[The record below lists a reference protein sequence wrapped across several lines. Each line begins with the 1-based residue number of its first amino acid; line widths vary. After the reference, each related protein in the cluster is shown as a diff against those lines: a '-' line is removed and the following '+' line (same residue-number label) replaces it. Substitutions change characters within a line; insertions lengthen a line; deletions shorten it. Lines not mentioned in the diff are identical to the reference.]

1 MTLLGTPVTRVE
13 DARLL
18 QGEGRFVANIDL
30 PGALHVGYV
39 TSTLAHGRLRSIDTA
54 AARALDGITDVVT
67 AADLD
72 IGPLAPMLPSA
83 PKAMTR
89 PLLAADHVRF
99 VGEPIVAIVGETAAA
114 VADAIELVEID
125 YEPLTPVVDP
135 KQALAGEVLL
145 FPEAGTNVVGT
156 STGG

>member
-18 QGEGRFVANIDL
+18 QGGGRFVANIDL

-83 PKAMTR
+83 PKAMAR
-89 PLLAADHVRF
+89 CASSGPK
-99 VGEPIVAIVGETAAA
+99 PIKCSRTSSVAVPPIACRVTK
-114 VADAIELVEID
+114 AIW
-125 YEPLTPVVDP
+125 
-135 KQALAGEVLL
+135 
-145 FPEAGTNVVGT
+145 N
-156 STGG
+156 